1 MASYRE
7 VLKKAQVKM
16 EAADR
21 GEQAAFL
28 YLLEL
33 TNKEAHNLYMEY
45 DEEMPQAQID
55 EFEAGSGTLGRG
67 RTTWSCTGL

>member
-33 TNKEAHNLYMEY
+33 TNKEAHNLYIDVYKRQVMSHFISI
-45 DEEMPQAQID
+45 MPVFRI
-55 EFEAGSGTLGRG
+55 
-67 RTTWSCTGL
+67 